1 MPFRDTSVNEERI
14 RFVIE
19 ASQSRANKKL
29 LCEMFG
35 ITRRTGDKWLER
47 YHAAGSLIGVQEQ
60 SRRPRHS
67 PTQTSPELV
76 ERIVVF
82 RRQYDWGARK
92 IVSLLE
98 RAGVSPVPSE
108 STVNRVLKRQGLV
121 PPAESHPPAT
131 KRFERSRCNELWQ
144 MDFKGEYRMGGQWCY
159 PLSLLDDH
167 SRYLVGLRALPNQRT
182 EPVQG
187 VLVRTFERCGVPEG
201 MLMDRG
207 TPWRSNP
214 HEHGLTRL
222 GVFLIKQGIR
232 LLFGRVRH
240 PQTQGKVERF
250 HRTLH
255 RTVRREPALPTTL
268 SGFQWLFDAFAVEYN
283 QVRPHESLAMATPGE
298 CYQPGSRVYQPEPP
312 EWDYPVGATVV
323 KLNPQGSFDYRRRR
337 CFVSEALAG
346 QYVQLERLP
355 DKLVVRFRHM
365 YVREINETTG
375 RSVTLLVPDDNP
387 NVYTM
392 S

>member
-1 MPFRDTSVNEERI
+1 MPFQDTRMNDERI
-14 RFVIE
+14 RFVVQ
-19 ASQSRANKKL
+19 ASQPKANKKI
-29 LCEMFG
+29 LCEIFG
-35 ITRRTGDKWLER
+35 ITRRTGDKWLGR
-47 YHAAGSLIGVQEQ
+47 YYAAGSLVGVQEE

-67 PTQTSPELV
+67 PTQTPPELV
-76 ERIVVF
+76 EQIVAF
-82 RRQYDWGARK
+82 RQQYDWGARK
-92 IVSLLE
+92 IVELLG
-98 RAGVSPVPSE
+98 RAGVSPVPSA

-121 PPAESHPPAT
+121 FPAASHPPAT

-144 MDFKGEYRMGGQWCY
+144 MDFKGEYRMEGQWCY
-159 PLSLLDDH
+159 PLSILDDH
-167 SRYLVGLRALPNQRT
+167 SRYLVGLRALPNQT
-182 EPVQG
+182 TQAVQG

-207 TPWRSNP
+207 IPWRSNP

-222 GVFLIKQGIR
+222 GVFLINQGIR

-255 RTVRREPALPTTL
+255 RMVRRQPTLPTTL
-268 SGFQWLFDAFAVEYN
+268 GGFQGLFDAFAVEYN
-283 QVRPHESLAMATPGE
+283 QMRPHESLAMATPGE
-298 CYQPGSRVYQPEPP
+298 CYQPGSKAYQPKPP
-312 EWDYPVGATVV
+312 AWEYPLGATVV
-323 KLNPQGSFDYRRRR
+323 KLNPQGSFDHRRRR

-346 QYVQLERLP
+346 QYVQLERLS

-375 RSVTLLVPDDNP
+375 HSVSLLVPDDNP